1 MKNQHKFFIVS
12 LIFLCLLISLSAVS
26 ADDLDTIADG
36 EVSGDVDVVTTS
48 PWGPT
53 SGELSYEIPENVKD
67 VDYAGLYVNVYSGSA
82 QPTYAAESNISMTS
96 NGETEQIASERLVST
111 EGSTDGTVYTIND
124 HTTKCYSD
132 YHMIYNIT
140 DKVQGKTG
148 TITFNVNNAAID
160 GYSFDG
166 RIKLIG
172 LVFAYND
179 GDNDK
184 VSYWVNSGQSW
195 TNSLDNP
202 TKATFDVGNTE
213 NIVAEAT
220 IDNVALSS
228 TDGLYS
234 FNAIEL
240 DEKMSSE
247 TGSMYKYNK
256 FNVLDKLVN
265 GTNTLTYARSGSFKN
280 VLSVLKIS
288 YNILSVSP
296 SLSTEYTSGGGACY
310 AGTNNTLKLNLANNG
325 NVNTF
330 YAVDFYVDGVKV
342 GSYEIEVPVG
352 GSDVLY
358 MTDDTIR
365 PVTEA
370 TVNGADNAKVNYT
383 AIISDKDTGVVLN
396 ETSVL
401 VPVLYNGNLGK
412 DLAYP
417 AESITSFN
425 NITVN
430 GGVIIDTKEAA
441 TYLAAGNLSKTDIWT
456 LDLAADADI
465 INAYLYVAYN
475 WDKTDGNIPVWT
487 TTFNNAAI
495 SPVASYRDQSNLGT
509 YGKYGY
515 GLIVY
520 DVSDLVNKNGDNTF
534 VLEKISGMTAVYP
547 STFVVFYNVTDSDT
561 ITTVYMYNGAD
572 LLANSNNLAGRTAA
586 ANSVL
591 DIDPVDNLLLAKLHV
606 FAASAQ
612 PGEGNL
618 IVNGV
623 AFDNVWT
630 GTSNTTDEYV
640 LDVTDF
646 IASSNSVSFVATGST
661 ILALQQ
667 FVVVKNA
674 VPSVSAKVANE
685 YTSGGGACYAGTN
698 NTLQVNL
705 TNDGLIDA
713 TYTVDLYVNG
723 EKLDSTE
730 VSVAVGEK
738 TVVYLT
744 DDTIR
749 PITAATVNGAENA
762 EKVNYTVVI
771 SDKLS
776 GAVLSE
782 STLTPTVLYNGNLGK
797 DFAYPAESITPFNS
811 ISINGDII
819 IDTKADSTYL
829 AAGNLSKT
837 DVWTIELPAGATVV
851 NGYVYVAYNWDK
863 TDGTIPVWTTTFNN
877 VAISPLASY
886 RDQSNLGTYGKYGYG
901 LVVYDV
907 SDLIQNGENT
917 FVLEKISGMTAVYPS
932 TLVVLYNVSGS
943 EAIKNVY
950 MFNGAD
956 LLANSNNLAGRTAAA
971 NSVLDIDLPMFI
983 ENAKLHIF
991 AASAQSGEGNLIVNG
1006 QTFTNVWSGSSNSTN
1021 EYIVDLTDSIASSN
1035 SVSFVATGSTILALQ
1050 QFIVVDLATPTASD
1064 LQKLIDETP
1073 ADGVLNLSNLNFAD
1087 VSNVNITKDITLVG
1101 DNLVINTLGDGN
1113 PVFNIASDVEK
1124 VSISGV
1130 EFVANNGDVLVKA
1143 IAKNGTDDLSIVNPA
1158 IELTNNTVT
1167 PANENVVTK
1176 SITFFEL
1183 EAERAVLAPSNP
1195 ITIQDNNIADGVKTF
1210 AFEVAGLNDGSGIDI
1225 PQGGSINTNGSAT
1238 VKKATVISSKDITT
1252 TTVNTKLDGKNAG
1265 KNFSITLKD
1274 STGKVLANKEVIIY
1288 FNNKAYK
1295 RTTDAKGVATLKVAM
1310 AKKGTYGVLVSFLG
1324 DKDYDAS
1331 YVTAKVKVNPQK
1343 VKIKVPTKKIKSSKK
1358 TKVLTATL
1366 TNSKGKAIKGKKLT
1380 FTVNGKKYTAKTNSK
1395 GIAKVKVKLSKKK
1408 TYKVTVKFA
1417 GDNTYKKL
1425 TKKGKAVIK

>member
-1 MKNQHKFFIVS
+1 
-12 LIFLCLLISLSAVS
+12 
-26 ADDLDTIADG
+26 
-36 EVSGDVDVVTTS
+36 
-48 PWGPT
+48 
-53 SGELSYEIPENVKD
+53 
-67 VDYAGLYVNVYSGSA
+67 
-82 QPTYAAESNISMTS
+82 
-96 NGETEQIASERLVST
+96 
-111 EGSTDGTVYTIND
+111 
-124 HTTKCYSD
+124 
-132 YHMIYNIT
+132 
-140 DKVQGKTG
+140 
-148 TITFNVNNAAID
+148 
-160 GYSFDG
+160 
-166 RIKLIG
+166 
-172 LVFAYND
+172 
-179 GDNDK
+179 
-184 VSYWVNSGQSW
+184 
-195 TNSLDNP
+195 
-202 TKATFDVGNTE
+202 
-213 NIVAEAT
+213 
-220 IDNVALSS
+220 
-228 TDGLYS
+228 
-234 FNAIEL
+234 
-240 DEKMSSE
+240 
-247 TGSMYKYNK
+247 
-256 FNVLDKLVN
+256 
-265 GTNTLTYARSGSFKN
+265 
-280 VLSVLKIS
+280 
-288 YNILSVSP
+288 
-296 SLSTEYTSGGGACY
+296 
-310 AGTNNTLKLNLANNG
+310 
-325 NVNTF
+325 
-330 YAVDFYVDGVKV
+330 
-342 GSYEIEVPVG
+342 
-352 GSDVLY
+352 
-358 MTDDTIR
+358 
-365 PVTEA
+365 
-370 TVNGADNAKVNYT
+370 
-383 AIISDKDTGVVLN
+383 
-396 ETSVL
+396 
-401 VPVLYNGNLGK
+401 
-412 DLAYP
+412 
-417 AESITSFN
+417 
-425 NITVN
+425 
-430 GGVIIDTKEAA
+430 TKEAA

-520 DVSDLVNKNGDNTF
+520 HVSDLVNKNGDNTF

-547 STFVVFYNVTDSDT
+547 STFVVFYNVTESDT

-776 GAVLSE
+776 GVVLSE

-837 DVWTIELPAGATVV
+837 DVWTIELPAGVTVV

-1101 DNLVINTLGDGN
+1101 DNLVI
-1113 PVFNIASDVEK
+1113 
-1124 VSISGV
+1124 
-1130 EFVANNGDVLVKA
+1130 
-1143 IAKNGTDDLSIVNPA
+1143 
-1158 IELTNNTVT
+1158 
-1167 PANENVVTK
+1167 
-1176 SITFFEL
+1176 
-1183 EAERAVLAPSNP
+1183 
-1195 ITIQDNNIADGVKTF
+1195 
-1210 AFEVAGLNDGSGIDI
+1210 
-1225 PQGGSINTNGSAT
+1225 
-1238 VKKATVISSKDITT
+1238 
-1252 TTVNTKLDGKNAG
+1252 
-1265 KNFSITLKD
+1265 
-1274 STGKVLANKEVIIY
+1274 
-1288 FNNKAYK
+1288 
-1295 RTTDAKGVATLKVAM
+1295 
-1310 AKKGTYGVLVSFLG
+1310 
-1324 DKDYDAS
+1324 
-1331 YVTAKVKVNPQK
+1331 
-1343 VKIKVPTKKIKSSKK
+1343 
-1358 TKVLTATL
+1358 
-1366 TNSKGKAIKGKKLT
+1366 
-1380 FTVNGKKYTAKTNSK
+1380 
-1395 GIAKVKVKLSKKK
+1395 
-1408 TYKVTVKFA
+1408 
-1417 GDNTYKKL
+1417 
-1425 TKKGKAVIK
+1425 